1 MVLVR
6 NPNYEALRRLML
18 QDLYRVMRNVPDGSL
33 QEQREWLTSA
43 VADLVFVHGSN
54 FGSIA
59 AQELEIARMGRGEM
73 GLPVVV
79 ATAAGV
85 EQVGASVGWALSMND
100 FETALTGAVLRLGQA
115 PARKTV
121 LESALAADRGY
132 ARVVA
137 SDACPW
143 CLMLASRGAVYE
155 SEESASVSGRGRV
168 RKDARQ
174 RPGEAFHDHCRCEVI
189 EVRNARDLPEF
200 NIRLQDAWNDNVKG
214 KPGNLYE
221 VWREWLK
228 ENPIRVPAAA

>member
-1 MVLVR
+1 MVRVR

-18 QDLYRVMRNVPDGSL
+18 QDLYRVMRNVPEGSL
-33 QEQREWLTSA
+33 QEQREWLTAA

-79 ATAAGV
+79 AAAAGA

-121 LESALAADRGY
+121 LASALAAERGY

-155 SEESASVSGRGRV
+155 SEESASVSGMGRV
-168 RKDARQ
+168 RPGARQ

-189 EVRNARDLPEF
+189 EVRSANDLPAM
-200 NIRLQDAWNDNVKG
+200 NVRLAEAWSEATRG
-214 KPGNLYE
+214 QSGNLYD

>member
-1 MVLVR
+1 MR

-100 FETALTGAVLRLGQA
+100 FQTALTGAVLRLGQA
-115 PARKTV
+115 PARKTIV
-121 LESALAADRGY
+121 GSALEAGRGY

-137 SDACPW
+137 SDACDW

-155 SEESASVSGRGRV
+155 SEESASVSGMGRV
-168 RKDARQ
+168 RPGARQ

-189 EVRNARDLPEF
+189 EVRSANDLPAF
-200 NIRLQDAWNDNVKG
+200 NVRLAEMWDKATEG
-214 KPGNLYE
+214 KSGNLYE

>member
-1 MVLVR
+1 M
-6 NPNYEALRRLML
+6 
-18 QDLYRVMRNVPDGSL
+18 
-33 QEQREWLTSA
+33 
-43 VADLVFVHGSN
+43 ADLVFVYGSN

-79 ATAAGV
+79 AAAAGV

-137 SDACPW
+137 SDACSW

-189 EVRNARDLPEF
+189 EVRSANDLPAM
-200 NIRLQDAWNDNVKG
+200 NVRLAEMWGEATRG
-214 KPGNLYE
+214 KSGNLYD

>member
-1 MVLVR
+1 MR

-79 ATAAGV
+79 AAAAGV

-168 RKDARQ
+168 LSLIHISEPTR
-174 RPGEAFHDHCRCEVI
+174 
-189 EVRNARDLPEF
+189 
-200 NIRLQDAWNDNVKG
+200 
-214 KPGNLYE
+214 
-221 VWREWLK
+221 
-228 ENPIRVPAAA
+228 PAA